1 MQLELIQMK
10 RFLAIIK
17 HGSFSEAARHLYLTQ
32 QALSTSIA
40 RLEESLDMVLFD
52 RSPGGKTSPTLYGRT
67 LVKHAQSLLD
77 GERRAVQDLIDMR
90 DAAAGEVVIGVGEV
104 LAGQFVAKA
113 VARIH
118 AQRPDIGITLLE
130 GYSDAM
136 NELLLKGD
144 VDFVAGSV
152 AHDATLSKYL
162 VHEHLFDRWDVVATR
177 KKHPLAQQ
185 SQLTLE
191 SLQGY
196 SWIVPRSNPYEHR
209 IICETF
215 ITAGL
220 EPPKHFIR
228 SDTISV
234 GLSLLRNEN
243 YLIMT
248 SPVLLGPQF
257 GNPLKILD
265 IDHPTMCRSAG
276 LTYRRHTLLSPAAE
290 TLMQLVREAA
300 TKVPDQG
307 R

>member
-1 MQLELIQMK
+1 MNLELLQMK
-10 RFLAIIK
+10 RFLAIIE
-17 HGSFSEAARHLYLTQ
+17 HGSFSEAARHLFLTQ

-40 RLEESLDMVLFD
+40 RLEESLDVVLFE
-52 RSPGGKTSPTLYGRT
+52 RSPGGKTSPTLYGQT
-67 LVKHAQSLLD
+67 LVKHAHALLD

-104 LAGQFVAKA
+104 LAGQIVAEA

-118 AQRPDIGITLLE
+118 AQRPDIGITLVE

-136 NELLLKGD
+136 NDLLLKGD
-144 VDFVAGSV
+144 VDFVAGTV

-162 VHEHLFDRWDVVATR
+162 VHEHLFDRWDVVAAR
-177 KKHPLAQQ
+177 KKHPLANQRN
-185 SQLTLE
+185 LGLE
-191 SLQGY
+191 HLQDY
-196 SWIVPRSNPYEHR
+196 SWIVPRSNPYEYR
-209 IICETF
+209 VICETF

-220 EPPKHFIR
+220 EPPPHFIR

-257 GNPLKILD
+257 GNPLKILE
-265 IDHPTMCRSAG
+265 IDQPTMCRSAG

-290 TLMQLVREAA
+290 ALLQLVREAA
-300 TKVPDQG
+300 SRVADQ
-307 R
+307 RS